1 MKSFNFKKHLL
12 TMFLEITSVFIFII
26 SESYSIN
33 MCIQKDV
40 YNSMTLCIKTLLFF
54 WFFEV
59 FSKNF

>member
-40 YNSMTLCIKTLLFF
+40 YNSMTLCKKTLLFF
-54 WFFEV
+54 
-59 FSKNF
+59 